1 MGMVAVLVMW
11 PVQLVLILPTYHKES
26 SYEIWVQ
33 MA

>member
-1 MGMVAVLVMW
+1 MGMVAILVMW
-11 PVQLVLILPTYHKES
+11 SVQLVLIWLTYHKES